1 MNIAGW
7 KIGEFLKVLLQCIK
21 IIIAVV
27 VEYVLLA
34 FSLLTVINESFDAD
48 IENCVRGVC
57 NHK

>member
-1 MNIAGW
+1 
-7 KIGEFLKVLLQCIK
+7 LKVLLQCIK